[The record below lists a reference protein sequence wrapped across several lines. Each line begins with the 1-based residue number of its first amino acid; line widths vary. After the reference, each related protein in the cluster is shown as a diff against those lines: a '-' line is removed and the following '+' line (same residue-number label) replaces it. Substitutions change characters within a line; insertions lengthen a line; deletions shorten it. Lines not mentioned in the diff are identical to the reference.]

1 MANRRV
7 ILELGSG
14 NDLHGGDYTKAA
26 LRAVQDALHHS
37 SLTMLRALEVN
48 PKTSMFVNVTIGVQ
62 QPGKVDLEKV
72 KASLPH
78 GIVTVRAVK
87 GLIHTT
93 VKNRQVKTYQVK
105 NRSDSQR
112 TLLIEHPVNHAFR
125 LVGDKPKE
133 TASDVYRFEIK
144 VPAGTTKSQVVT
156 EEHEVVQSY
165 ALSNSGEEQV
175 KWFLQQPTAS
185 KKVQEGIQRA
195 WEMRLALGRTR
206 QDLEEARAQLK
217 VLVED
222 QQRIRANIKELPSTS
237 KAYKRLVEKIDEQEP
252 VIEKHQ
258 ADVKRLLAQQTAQQ
272 KALDDFLA
280 SFSAE

>member
-1 MANRRV
+1 VLDLQPGEERLLSYA
-7 ILELGSG
+7 IDLG
-14 NDLHGGDYTKAA
+14 
-26 LRAVQDALHHS
+26 V
-37 SLTMLRALEVN
+37 EVN
-48 PKTSMFVNVTIGVQ
+48 AVPSYENGRI
-62 QPGKVDLEKV
+62 LSV
-72 KASLPH
+72 K
-78 GIVTVRAVK
+78 AVK

-93 VKNRQVKTYQVK
+93 VKNRQVRTYQVK
-105 NRSDSQR
+105 NRSDSGR

-133 TASDVYRFEIK
+133 TASDVYRFELK

-195 WEMRLALGRTR
+195 WALRQALGRTR
-206 QDLEEARAQLK
+206 QDLGEARAQLK

-222 QQRIRANIKELPSTS
+222 QQRIRANIKELPATS

-252 VIEKHQ
+252 VIERHQ